1 MHYNLDHE
9 RKEHLKIE
17 NKKRK
22 KAKSDNL
29 NIDEK
34 EQLRKR
40 EKKGKKAM
48 RDNHDDE
55 KNEHSKIEENK
66 RKKAKHDNLNVAEKE
81 QKKKMNKR
89 LQTLDE
95 RNSIFNNIQMCSIVD
110 PSILTT
116 PTFRLIEEDFKSAIQ
131 EGPT

>member
-1 MHYNLDHE
+1 MLLKRN
-9 RKEHLKIE
+9 RK
-17 NKKRK
+17 
-22 KAKSDNL
+22 
-29 NIDEK
+29 
-34 EQLRKR
+34 
-40 EKKGKKAM
+40 
-48 RDNHDDE
+48 
-55 KNEHSKIEENK
+55 
-66 RKKAKHDNLNVAEKE
+66 
-81 QKKKMNKR
+81 KKKMNKR